1 MKKKLLFLIFFT
13 ILLGANAG
21 TIDSQKALSLVKE
34 LRGEAANKNVD
45 FYIGTVKTSFN
56 EWYCPIDSTELN
68 KQKWL
73 NDGQEKW
80 LVFVNEEPKM
90 AWSHKCT
97 YYYLPKLIKDDN
109 DAPIFKANGI
119 LPPYGSKLKLIEQ
132 NVKRPNIATY
142 AKAAKQV
149 FAKQSNN
156 SYGKNIT
163 VIITSAGKGDFT
175 KEQYLVCSEL
185 YKMLRDVYGVPK
197 ENFRLLIDDN
207 TDSELDAGNGTLPH
221 DIDGDGV
228 NETFITPTSSNF
240 YDQLMSFEGKELEQ
254 LFIYYIGSSTLVQ
267 DEKDRYARG
276 LVFKD
281 HGSPLGASVFNYC
294 LSRFNAKR
302 LTCFIA
308 APYSRD
314 FSIGSDNT
322 VSIYSSQNSYL
333 VSDTLMSE
341 EHQLDFSN
349 CWINGFYSRGKQGLQ
364 LADANHDF
372 FVSMNEAFN
381 YACST
386 LEEAYPDIRPMIVS
400 HPSSL
405 ADELSFCPQY
415 DSEPVI
421 RDSNADNGSV
431 PSKSDVYWNSP
442 DIWIRNH
449 DDGLE
454 NNKSEHIT
462 AENGEAYIYARI
474 HNLNSTTIS
483 KPFPYSLNLFWNVKQ
498 LSGNAYTLSCGS
510 SDKYGGKICSL
521 EFSGAEIEPDS
532 SIVLKY
538 KWALP
543 QSLRERAQANG
554 GILDAEISAFIS
566 RGTPSQY
573 VATPA
578 DFDVENSSRSAKA
591 ALTVVEPELGKY
603 STGTSI
609 AAAAKNGV
617 KIPIYLF
624 GNASLDKVCSLHITQ
639 YSSNTDDNA
648 FKHFEV
654 SLTLDKQ
661 LYKSWQMCD
670 GLGENITSYASDPS
684 KIYINGPSSNIR
696 YFRLPQNA
704 LDSIMVTIQTNAGIF
719 SANTLD
725 YTINVRLVDTNAHT
739 VGGTSFR
746 LYQEGDRQVIEPGID
761 VIGGDNGQFT
771 LSANNISEPVTYQ
784 WFDRDRNVLGTD
796 KSLTIPFQD
805 LNKQYTLKVT
815 AEQDGAVAYA
825 TLDKNADL
833 CAISVSPNPF
843 VSEIKVLLPSAAT
856 ATSTLRISPVTGNAP
871 VVDYK
876 IESGAKTVSVPTES
890 WRSGVYVVSLLVN
903 GQIIDSKQIVKQ

>member
-1 MKKKLLFLIFFT
+1 MKRFHVLLCLFA

-34 LRGEAANKNVD
+34 LRGDAANKNVD
-45 FYIGTVKTSFN
+45 FYIGTVKTCFN
-56 EWYCPIDSTELN
+56 EWYCPIDSAELN

-97 YYYLPKLIKDDN
+97 YYYMPKSIKDGN
-109 DAPIFKANGI
+109 GTPIFKANGI

-132 NVKRPNIATY
+132 NVKRQNIATY
-142 AKAAKQV
+142 AKATKQV

-163 VIITSAGKGDFT
+163 VIIASVDPGYYV

-185 YKMLRDVYGVPK
+185 YKMLRNVYGVPK

-228 NETFITPTSSNF
+228 DETFIAPTTSNF
-240 YDQLMSFEGKELEQ
+240 YDQLMSFEGKDLEQ
-254 LFIYYIGSSTLVQ
+254 LFIYYIGATASVQ
-267 DEKDRYARG
+267 DVHDRYAKG

-281 HGSPLGASVFNYC
+281 QISPFKASVFNYC
-294 LSRFNAKR
+294 LSRFNAKK

-308 APYSRD
+308 APYSSD
-314 FSIGSDNT
+314 FTIGGSNA
-322 VSIYSSQNSYL
+322 VNIYSSQNFYL
-333 VSDTLMSE
+333 ANGTKIKEDQ
-341 EHQLDFSN
+341 QLDFSN
-349 CWINGFYSRGKQGLQ
+349 CWINGFYSRGQQGLQ

-386 LEEAYPDIRPMIVS
+386 LEEAYPDIRPMIDS
-400 HPSSL
+400 RPSSL

-421 RDSNADNGSV
+421 RDSKADNGNV
-431 PSKSDVYWNSP
+431 PSRGDAYWNSP
-442 DIWIRNH
+442 DIWVRNQ

-454 NNKSEHIT
+454 NEESEHIT
-462 AENGEAYIYARI
+462 AKNGEAYIYTRI

-498 LSGNAYTLSCGS
+498 LSGNAYSLSCGS
-510 SDKYGGKICSL
+510 NDKYGGKICSM
-521 EFSGAEIEPDS
+521 EFSGSEIEPDS
-532 SIVLKY
+532 SIVIKY

-578 DFDVENSSRSAKA
+578 DFDVENSSRAAKE

-617 KIPIYLF
+617 KIPMYLF
-624 GNASLDKVCSLHITQ
+624 GNTSLDKICSLHITPGN
-639 YSSNTDDNA
+639 SNKDDDM

-654 SLTLDKQ
+654 TFTLSKR

-684 KIYINGPSSNIR
+684 KIYINGPYSNIR
-696 YFRLPQNA
+696 YFSLPKNA

-725 YTINVRLVDTNAHT
+725 YTFNVKLVDADAHT

-746 LYQEGDRQVIEPGID
+746 LYQEGNRQVIEPGIG

-784 WFDRDRNVLGTD
+784 WLDRDRNVLSTD
-796 KSLTIPFQD
+796 KSLTVPVQD
-805 LNKQYTLKVT
+805 INKQYTLKVT

-833 CAISVSPNPF
+833 CTISVSPNPF
-843 VSEIKVLLPSAAT
+843 VNEIKVLLTSAAT
-856 ATSTLRISPVTGNAP
+856 AASTLRIAPVTGNAP

-876 IESGAKTVSVPTES
+876 IETGAKTISVPTES
-890 WRSGVYVVSLLVN
+890 WQSGIYVVSLLIN

>member
-1 MKKKLLFLIFFT
+1 M
-13 ILLGANAG
+13 
-21 TIDSQKALSLVKE
+21 SLVKE
-34 LRGEAANKNVD
+34 LRGDAANKNVD
-45 FYIGTVKTSFN
+45 FYIGTVKNSFN

-68 KQKWL
+68 EQKWL
-73 NDGQEKW
+73 NDGQDKW
-80 LVFVNEEPKM
+80 LIFVNEEPKM

-97 YYYLPKLIKDDN
+97 YYYLPKSIMDGK
-109 DAPIFKANGI
+109 DAPIFKANGT

-163 VIITSAGKGDFT
+163 VIIASAGKGDFT

-185 YKMLRDVYGVPK
+185 YKMLRNVYDIPK

-207 TDSELDAGNGTLPH
+207 TDSELDTGNGTLPH

-228 NETFITPTSSNF
+228 DETFIVPTTSNF
-240 YDQLMSFEGKELEQ
+240 YNQLMSFEGKDLEQ
-254 LFIYYIGSSTLVQ
+254 LFIYYIGSTASVK
-267 DEKDRYARG
+267 DEKDKYAKG

-281 HGSPLGASVFNYC
+281 QLAPFGASVFNYC

-314 FSIGSDNT
+314 FSIGGDNA
-322 VSIYSSQNSYL
+322 VNIYSSQNYYL
-333 VSDTLMSE
+333 ANGTKIKEDQ
-341 EHQLDFSN
+341 QLDFSN
-349 CWINGFYSRGKQGLQ
+349 CWINGFYNRGQQGLQ

-372 FVSMNEAFN
+372 FVSMNESFK

-386 LEEAYPDIRPMIVS
+386 LEETYPDIRPMIVS
-400 HPSSL
+400 HPDNL
-405 ADELSFCPQY
+405 ADELSFCPQF

-421 RDSNADNGSV
+421 RDNEADNGSV
-431 PSKSDVYWNSP
+431 PSKGDGYWNSP
-442 DIWIRNH
+442 DIWIRNQ

-454 NNKSEHIT
+454 NMESEHIT
-462 AENGEAYIYARI
+462 AESGEAYIYTRI
-474 HNLNSTTIS
+474 HNFNSTKIS
-483 KPFPYSLNLFWNVKQ
+483 KPFSYSLNLFWNVKQ
-498 LSGNAYTLSCGS
+498 LNGDAYSLLSENNS
-510 SDKYGGKICSL
+510 KYGGKICSIG
-521 EFSGAEIEPDS
+521 FSGSEIESDS

-538 KWALP
+538 KWTLP
-543 QSLRERAQANG
+543 QLLLDRAKSNG
-554 GILDAEISAFIS
+554 GVLDTDISAFIS
-566 RGTPSQY
+566 RGTPSLY
-573 VATPA
+573 VATPS
-578 DFDVENSSRSAKA
+578 DFDVCNSSRSAKA

-617 KIPIYLF
+617 KIPMYLF
-624 GNASLDKVCSLHITQ
+624 GDKSQDKVCSLRITPDN
-639 YSSNTDDNA
+639 SNQDDDM

-654 SLTLDKQ
+654 SLKLDKQ
-661 LYKSWQMCD
+661 LYKSWQMRD
-670 GLGENITSYASDPS
+670 SMGENITSYASDPS
-684 KIYINGPSSNIR
+684 KIYINGPYSSIR
-696 YFRLPQNA
+696 YFSLPKNA

-725 YTINVRLVDTNAHT
+725 YTFNVKLVDTDANTMGA
-739 VGGTSFR
+739 TSFR
-746 LYQEGDRQVIEPGID
+746 LHQDGDRQVIEPGIG

-771 LSANNISEPVTYQ
+771 LSANNISEPVSYQ
-784 WFDRDRNVLGTD
+784 WLDRDRNVLGTD
-796 KSLTIPFQD
+796 NSLTIPVQE

-825 TLDKNADL
+825 TLDKNTEL

-843 VSEIKVLLPSAAT
+843 VNMINVQLPYAAT
-856 ATSTLRISPVTGNAP
+856 TASTLRVSPVTGNAP
-871 VVDYK
+871 MVDYK
-876 IESGAKTVSVPTES
+876 IETGAKTVTIPAES
-890 WRSGVYVVSLLVN
+890 WQSGVYVVSLLVN
-903 GQIIDSKQIVKQ
+903 GQIMDSKQIIKQ